1 MQTKNKTMKS
11 YFLSLSALFLMSAI
25 SAQITTAVNSI
36 PDAGDNL
43 AYKTLDVITDQYE
56 SMGEGIT
63 WDFTG
68 MLGETN
74 SVEVYLEA
82 SSGVNFSQFSET
94 DLLINYGGA
103 DGYANRNTTNIALVG
118 ITGGQLLE
126 GVDLPSAQTLSEP
139 YVIRRAP
146 MGYEDSFS
154 GSTSFGYSL
163 STADFGP
170 LADIFADLSPLEGAT
185 IDSIRITFTLSRT
198 ETVDSYGEVILG
210 DEIIP
215 ALRLVQNDETEVE
228 VDIYANAGFIGTWIS
243 ISRFVDADMLGL
255 ENLTVTNYIF
265 LDENSKEYILEVNVD
280 GLTQIA
286 TGKYNA
292 NFTNS
297 ISEEDSSK
305 LAFYPN
311 PIQSELVLSGAS
323 MSSVSIMNQ
332 LGQEVES
339 LPLANDNS
347 HTLSLEDLIPG
358 MYAVNVTLTSGEVVS
373 EKIIKE

>member
-1 MQTKNKTMKS
+1 MKS
-11 YFLSLSALFLMSAI
+11 YLLSLSALCFVAVL
-25 SAQITTAVNSI
+25 SAQITTSVNSL

-43 AYKTLDVITDQYE
+43 EYTILDVIPEQYE
-56 SMGEGIT
+56 SIGEGVT

-68 MLGETN
+68 MLGETP
-74 SVEVYLEA
+74 SEEVYLEA
-82 SSGVNFSQFSET
+82 SSGVNFSQFPET

-126 GVDLPSAQTLSEP
+126 GLDLPIAQTLSEP
-139 YVIRRAP
+139 YVTRRAP
-146 MGYEDSFS
+146 MGYGDSFT

-170 LADIFADLSPLEGAT
+170 LADVFAELNPLEGAT

-198 ETVDSYGEVILG
+198 ESVDSYGEVILG
-210 DEIIP
+210 DEVIP

-228 VDIYANAGFIGTWIS
+228 LDIYANAGFIGTWIS
-243 ISRFVDADMLGL
+243 ISQFVDADMLGL

-265 LDENSKEYILEVNVD
+265 LDESSKEYILEVNVD

-297 ISEEDSSK
+297 ISEEDFFK
-305 LAFYPN
+305 LVFYPN

-332 LGQEVES
+332 LGQEVQS

-358 MYAVNVTLTSGEVVS
+358 IYAVNVTLTSGEVVS

>member
-1 MQTKNKTMKS
+1 MKS
-11 YFLSLSALFLMSAI
+11 YLLSLSALCFVTVL
-25 SAQITTAVNSI
+25 SAQITTSVNSL

-43 AYKTLDVITDQYE
+43 EYTTLDVITGQYE
-56 SMGEGIT
+56 SMGEGVT

-68 MLGETN
+68 MLGETP
-74 SVEVYLEA
+74 SAEVYLEA
-82 SSGVNFSQFSET
+82 SSGVNFSQFPET

-103 DGYANRNTTNIALVG
+103 EGYANRNTTNIELVG

-126 GVDLPSAQTLSEP
+126 GVDLPTAQTLSEP

-146 MGYEDSFS
+146 MGYGDSFT

-170 LADIFADLSPLEGAT
+170 LADIFTELNPLEGAT

-198 ETVDSYGEVILG
+198 ETVDSYGEVLLG

-215 ALRLVQNDETEVE
+215 ALRLVQNDETEVGI
-228 VDIYANAGFIGTWIS
+228 DIYANVGFIGTWIS
-243 ISRFVDADMLGL
+243 ISQFIDADMLGI

-265 LDENSKEYILEVNVD
+265 LDENSKEHLLEVNVD

-297 ISEEDSSK
+297 ISEENSSK

-311 PIQSELVLSGAS
+311 PVQSELVLSGAS

-332 LGQEVES
+332 LGQEVKA
-339 LPLANDNS
+339 LQLAKDNS
-347 HTLSLEDLIPG
+347 LTLSLEYLSSG
-358 MYAVNVTLTSGEVVS
+358 VYVVNVTLTSGAVVS